1 MDWDPESFT
10 SPESRRKE
18 HTTKIGREIQ
28 GHPNQTHCTVYN
40 FPCNLRAPSNDHYE
54 YAQRIEVFQPDRKG
68 AEDLRNELQEA
79 SRNFTI
85 AKPCKALVVVTT
97 CATHGCFGL
106 CLVFLGKALWVEN
119 SVILRHKAQHYHL
132 KCPTWRAG
140 KYLGA
145 MELIRGCGGSDCAQ
159 IHDDTRRHAN
169 YKKMPCR
176 YLHAQ
181 LANMCAVCVFFP
193 PQGVHMIEWY
203 VRIQKNHI
211 HRNFV
216 HGWKAVRFCFD
227 VW

>member
-1 MDWDPESFT
+1 MDWDPETFT

-28 GHPNQTHCTVYN
+28 GHPNQTHCNVYN

-54 YAQRIEVFQPDRKG
+54 YARRIEVFQPDRKG

-106 CLVFLGKALWVEN
+106 CLVFLGKALWFEN
-119 SVILRHKAQHYHL
+119 SVIIVILINIQSRICIQVILRHKAQHYHL

-159 IHDDTRRHAN
+159 IHADMLTIRRCHADTYMHSWLI
-169 YKKMPCR
+169 CV
-176 YLHAQ
+176 
-181 LANMCAVCVFFP
+181 CACFFFLR
-193 PQGVHMIEWY
+193 GSV
-203 VRIQKNHI
+203 
-211 HRNFV
+211 
-216 HGWKAVRFCFD
+216 
-227 VW
+227 

>member
-1 MDWDPESFT
+1 MDWDPETFT

-28 GHPNQTHCTVYN
+28 GHPNQTHCNVYN

-54 YAQRIEVFQPDRKG
+54 YARRIEVFQPDRKG

-106 CLVFLGKALWVEN
+106 CLVFLGKALWFEN
-119 SVILRHKAQHYHL
+119 SVIIVILINIQSRICIQVILRHKAQHYHL

-159 IHDDTRRHAN
+159 IHADMLTIRRCHADTYMHSWLI
-169 YKKMPCR
+169 CV
-176 YLHAQ
+176 
-181 LANMCAVCVFFP
+181 CACFFFSGGP
-193 PQGVHMIEWY
+193 Y
-203 VRIQKNHI
+203 
-211 HRNFV
+211 
-216 HGWKAVRFCFD
+216 D
-227 VW
+227 